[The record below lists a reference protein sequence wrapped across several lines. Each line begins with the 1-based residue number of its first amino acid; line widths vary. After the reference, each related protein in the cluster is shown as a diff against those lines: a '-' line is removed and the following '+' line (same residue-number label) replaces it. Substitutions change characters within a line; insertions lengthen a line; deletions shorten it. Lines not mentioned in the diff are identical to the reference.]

1 MDDVTRGKEEARR
14 VLEEKYKRYKKLPP
28 ENITDEEWNVF
39 FDVLRDHLNKKD
51 IMNDYIN
58 AIHVIMERALFYASV
73 KQSKDFNINHLTRA
87 LEELVAFNIFRD
99 EIRDM
104 KKEVNSYLDPNSK
117 EYAMRKLVEKAM
129 NKECEMMHLKKPDY
143 ISIKDWLTALDILEA
158 HYMANDMMKNYLTN
172 MYWFVRTVTF
182 YATPFDRDNIAGL
195 FSKVNGSTGILNNYD
210 NYMRFREGDAISEEF
225 EEKIGKHR
233 KKEKKIVKK

>member
-1 MDDVTRGKEEARR
+1 MNTIAQGKEEAKR

-51 IMNDYIN
+51 IMDDYLN

-99 EIRDM
+99 EIKDM
-104 KKEVNSYLDPNSK
+104 KKEVNSYLDPNTK
-117 EYAMRKLVEKAM
+117 EYKLRKLVENAV
-129 NKECEMMHLKKPDY
+129 NESCKKWHRSIPDY
-143 ISIKDWLTALDILEA
+143 ISINDWIAVLNIFEA
-158 HYMANDMMKNYLTN
+158 HYIANQK
-172 MYWFVRTVTF
+172 MYIEETLDCFVKSCIYWADVF
-182 YATPFDRDNIAGL
+182 NDPAKL
-195 FSKVNGSTGILNNYD
+195 FKHVRGSDTMLDSYD
-210 NYMRFREGDAISEEF
+210 NVIRYRDGEAIEE
-225 EEKIGKHR
+225 EIDDKIKLKIKNKIGG
-233 KKEKKIVKK
+233 